1 MTFDG
6 NIMWRTSDLSLT
18 KPPRGRKILPPD
30 TSLMEV
36 KTSGGIPLWM
46 TSLLS
51 ENGIFKTSF
60 SKYGRAYEALME
72 KVR

>member
-1 MTFDG
+1 
-6 NIMWRTSDLSLT
+6 
-18 KPPRGRKILPPD
+18 
-30 TSLMEV
+30 MEV

-60 SKYGRAYEALME
+60 SKYGRAYEALA
-72 KVR
+72 KAQRTA